1 MRASALVAD
10 FHQSGGI
17 TTLHRFRGG
26 VGGADAAPTQ
36 SLAHLETELSRHA
49 TSRPIALVLPCL
61 HAELRAGNLPV
72 LVEALRRV
80 DYLDQ
85 VVVVVDGAGE
95 RAQFE
100 EFDAAFRG
108 LPTRDGRGATL
119 VWSDGP
125 GVTDLLERMRAEG
138 LDPGPAG
145 KGRATWLA
153 YGVVLATDRARVV
166 AVHDCDIRAY
176 DRELLGRLC
185 FPTVHPNLNFEFAK
199 GFYSRVVDRMF
210 GRVTRLFVAP
220 LLGALESVLGALPI
234 LDFLQSFRYPLA
246 GEVSMT
252 TELARVNRIPGDW
265 GLEVGVLA
273 EVFRNCSRKRVCQVE
288 LVENYDHKHRELSP
302 EDPTRG
308 LHRMATDIGAS
319 LVRNLASY
327 GVSFDAGF
335 LNSLKAAYVR
345 TAQDAIASYHADAE
359 INGLVFDRHEE
370 EFAVETFSRALHGAG
385 LGFVRDPMG
394 APQIPNWSRVCAA
407 WPQVLEDLQ
416 SAVEADNRG
425 LSRPQRKQRAPGGVA
440 TARTTGVA

>member
-1 MRASALVAD
+1 MRASSPVAD

-17 TTLHRFRGG
+17 TTLHRFGG
-26 VGGADAAPTQ
+26 PACEG
-36 SLAHLETELSRHA
+36 SLAHLERELGRHA
-49 TSRPIALVLPCL
+49 SSRPIALVLPCL
-61 HAELRAGNLPV
+61 YDELRGGTLPA
-72 LVEALRRV
+72 LVDGLRKV
-80 DYLDQ
+80 EYLDQ
-85 VVVVVDGAGE
+85 VVVVVDGARDRDQFGE
-95 RAQFE
+95 VQRAFQ
-100 EFDAAFRG
+100 G
-108 LPTRDGRGATL
+108 LPTRDGRGATM

-125 GVTDLLERMRAEG
+125 GVVALLETMRKEG
-138 LDPGPAG
+138 LEPGPAG

-153 YGVVLATDRARVV
+153 YGVVLSGDRARVV
-166 AVHDCDIRAY
+166 AVHDCDIRDY
-176 DRELLGRLC
+176 DRELLARLC

-220 LLGALESVLGALPI
+220 LLSALESVLGKLP
-234 LDFLQSFRYPLA
+234 LLEFLHSFRYPLA

-252 TELARVNRIPGDW
+252 TELARINRVPGDW

-288 LVENYDHKHRELSP
+288 LIENYDHKHRELSP
-302 EDPTRG
+302 DDASRG
-308 LHRMATDIGAS
+308 LYRMAQDIGAS

-345 TAQDAIASYHADAE
+345 TAQDAIASYHADAAL
-359 INGLVFDRHEE
+359 NALTFDRHAEE
-370 EFAVETFSRALHGAG
+370 LAVETFSRALHGAG

-407 WPQVLEDLQ
+407 RPQVLEDLQ
-416 SAVEADNRG
+416 NAVEADNRH
-425 LSRPQRKQRAPGGVA
+425 LRRATISGEMA
-440 TARTTGVA
+440 